1 VPPVIVAVSLIGWH
15 WLSRARW
22 APASV

>member
-1 VPPVIVAVSLIGWH
+1 VPPVIVAVSLIAWH
-15 WLSRARW
+15 WTARARL